1 MNKNHIIV
9 TKHGT
14 FFVNPNGNGVTLYY
28 YHSGK
33 RVCGISNV
41 NWWDKDTITELIETH
56 KALFEDT
63 DTENTLNY
71 ITKDNV
77 KEVLERVAEVLGK
90 DEKGFYASRLKQCIN
105 KLK

>member
-1 MNKNHIIV
+1 MVLLCTTTIVVKEYVVYPKVAPKKHKPLTII
-9 TKHGT
+9 
-14 FFVNPNGNGVTLYY
+14 
-28 YHSGK
+28 
-33 RVCGISNV
+33 
-41 NWWDKDTITELIETH
+41 ELIETH

-77 KEVLERVAEVLGK
+77 KMVLERVAEVLGK